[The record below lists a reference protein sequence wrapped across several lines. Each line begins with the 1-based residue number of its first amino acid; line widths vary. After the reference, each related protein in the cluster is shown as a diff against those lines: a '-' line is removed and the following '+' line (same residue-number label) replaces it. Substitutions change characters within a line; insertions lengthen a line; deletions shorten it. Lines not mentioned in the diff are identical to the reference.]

1 MNSISACVLSP
12 PRWLLIA
19 ASLISF
25 HLPPW
30 LVYWCVCNRQAIM
43 SCSVRGSWEPV
54 CAITHII
61 LSVICL
67 SVCLSVRLSTHLPL
81 SVCPSIRSSPPFS
94 SPCRDVGLGG
104 ISSTHC
110 CCIISWSLHSGSEL
124 SFIHMNYSSL
134 HSSPVIIWLCPLNV
148 HIPLSGNHCILRDPF
163 PTQKP
168 CESTC
173 CLPYIRSCQRCS
185 CKLIS
190 NIPTNEHPYWYS
202 SFPRLDISSGRQIAM
217 TYTLHRFTHRCL
229 CLWVCVCS
237 VVLCVSF
244 FSVCSLLLFS
254 SV

>member
-81 SVCPSIRSSPPFS
+81 SVCPSIRSSRPFS

-134 HSSPVIIWLCPLNV
+134 HSSPVIIWLCPLYV
-148 HIPLSGNHCILRDPF
+148 HIPLSGSDCVLKTLFPNHANVSVAFHTSAPASAAHINWF
-163 PTQKP
+163 PIFQ
-168 CESTC
+168 SV
-173 CLPYIRSCQRCS
+173 LMQLFS
-185 CKLIS
+185 LIG
-190 NIPTNEHPYWYS
+190 H
-202 SFPRLDISSGRQIAM
+202 FPRPRLVDR
-217 TYTLHRFTHRCL
+217 
-229 CLWVCVCS
+229 
-237 VVLCVSF
+237 
-244 FSVCSLLLFS
+244 
-254 SV
+254 